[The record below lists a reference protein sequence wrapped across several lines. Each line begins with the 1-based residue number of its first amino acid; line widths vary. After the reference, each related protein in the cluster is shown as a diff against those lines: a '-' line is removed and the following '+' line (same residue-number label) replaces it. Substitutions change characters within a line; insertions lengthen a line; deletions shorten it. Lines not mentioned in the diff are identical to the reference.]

1 MKFSLVVPI
10 LLLGAI
16 HRTAASPALF
26 KRNDVCTGWDVIAAG
41 GAYTLY
47 QNLWGQGTAS
57 SGWQCTGLDY
67 ENGNEVSWHT
77 SWDWQGGP
85 GQVKS
90 YSNVVYQLNA
100 RQLSSISSI
109 PTSWDWR

>member
-1 MKFSLVVPI
+1 MRFSPVVPI
-10 LLLGAI
+10 LLLGAT
-16 HRTAASPALF
+16 HHTAASPALS
-26 KRNDVCTGWDVIAAG
+26 KRDICTEWDVIAAG

-47 QNLWGQGTAS
+47 QNLWGQSSAS

-90 YSNVVYQLNA
+90 YTNVEYLLNA